1 MKDVSSK
8 MQENPEL
15 AQAARDVAIHLT
27 KVTQLLTELLDSTST
42 QTIGFNNK
50 DKGKRKRDPDFPKQP
65 TSNYLFYCNS
75 IRADVDKEFPS
86 ANFVEKSKIYGER
99 WKKLSDVEKKPYNEM
114 AQKEKER
121 YNRELE
127 TYEKNHGVIKKA
139 KTEKAKPEVSPKKTT
154 VKKEVAKDVKEEEA
168 VSESSE
174 SESESDNSSGDSSSD
189 EEEEET
195 KESAFNEEEDQVKDS
210 SSDDDNDKESD
221 SGSGSGSGSDSSD
234 EDSDSGSSDSSDED
248 SDKE

>member
-27 KVTQLLTELLDSTST
+27 KVTQLLTDLLDSTGA
-42 QTIGFNNK
+42 QTNGFNNK

-86 ANFVEKSKIYGER
+86 ASFVEKSKIYGER
-99 WKKLSDVEKKPYNEM
+99 WKKLSDAEKKPYNEM

-174 SESESDNSSGDSSSD
+174 SESDSDNSSSDSSSD

-195 KESAFNEEEDQVKDS
+195 KESAFNEEEDDQVKDS

-221 SGSGSGSGSDSSD
+221 SGSGSGSDSSD
-234 EDSDSGSSDSSDED
+234 EDSDSASSDSSDED